1 MTNDYSDM
9 LRQTAFSE
17 GLTGEELKVISPI
30 CHECQFK
37 EGEEIFSE
45 ASKGSEL
52 YIICKG
58 RISIEVALPNRP
70 GRRSA
75 RLAMAT
81 SGMVVGELALVDGS
95 PRSARAFSV
104 EDTTVLEIKSDDIR
118 QIMEEY
124 PRIGHIVMRNLATVL
139 ATRLRNTNL
148 SLRNELFWSR

>member
-17 GLTGEELKVISPI
+17 GLTEEELKVISPI
-30 CHECQFK
+30 CHEFQFK

-58 RISIEVALPNRP
+58 RIGIEVALLNGV
-70 GRRSA
+70 GRRSE
-75 RLAMAT
+75 RLELAT
-81 SGMVVGELALVDGS
+81 SGMIVGELALVDGS
-95 PRSARAFSV
+95 PRSARAFSY

-118 QIMEEY
+118 KIMEEY
-124 PRIGHIVMRNLATVL
+124 PRIGYIVMRNLAVVL
-139 ATRLRNTNL
+139 TRRLRNTNL
-148 SLRNELFWSR
+148 RLRNELFWSR